1 MEEFFGKNHETYGN
15 TKSGLGVLARFAFG
29 GINCFTWVRG
39 FVSGWF
45 GAKIN

>member
-1 MEEFFGKNHETYGN
+1 MEKFFGKNHEAYGN
-15 TKSGLGVLARFAFG
+15 TKSGLGVLARSAFS

-39 FVSGWF
+39 FDSGWF